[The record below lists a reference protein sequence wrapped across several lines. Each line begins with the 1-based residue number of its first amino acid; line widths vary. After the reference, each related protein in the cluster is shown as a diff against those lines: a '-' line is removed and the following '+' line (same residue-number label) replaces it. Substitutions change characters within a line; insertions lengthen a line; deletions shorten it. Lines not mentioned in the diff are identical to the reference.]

1 MEGLLR
7 ALNMLICAINFPRR
21 KRTDSVSEIWMAV
34 RHFLLPSFF
43 KKKNSDESVGPGYD
57 CFHWAI
63 YFRKKLIHGEKF
75 TVYCY
80 VKKRRRRKK
89 ADYRTVSHVEKI
101 EQRCT
106 HTWEGK
112 KWKDINQ
119 NVNPGDLFSWKDCFL
134 CSLYFFQVCLHWIY
148 MQILK

>member
-21 KRTDSVSEIWMAV
+21 KRTDM
-34 RHFLLPSFF
+34 FLRFGWLYGISFSPPFLKRRIVMNLWVQGMTASTGPS
-43 KKKNSDESVGPGYD
+43 
-57 CFHWAI
+57 I
-63 YFRKKLIHGEKF
+63 FRKKLIHGEKF

-112 KWKDINQ
+112 KWKGINQ